1 MRRTGCPRLP
11 RQRSGVYS
19 SQEYF
24 AVCEEIN
31 IPERT
36 TAYGPRGF
44 SCLSISNL
52 NLSIYSSPPLDS
64 VGISVISYP
73 PPQRT
78 SDMPI
83 DTAIAEISDAIHTV
97 QERDDLPG
105 EINVYVSKK
114 RKKIDPINAF
124 ALCFTGSLS
133 TIILD
138 KKLSPTAIALL
149 LLLLD
154 LAKFG
159 NLVSVNQKGLAA
171 RLKVKQPAIS
181 KALAKLVDAAIIIE
195 LPEGQFFNPQLIT
208 RQGLDTVARN
218 HPAAVI
224 AGIEALR
231 NAGMKPNWQ
240 PHGP

>member
-1 MRRTGCPRLP
+1 M
-11 RQRSGVYS
+11 
-19 SQEYF
+19 
-24 AVCEEIN
+24 
-31 IPERT
+31 
-36 TAYGPRGF
+36 
-44 SCLSISNL
+44 
-52 NLSIYSSPPLDS
+52 PLD
-64 VGISVISYP
+64 
-73 PPQRT
+73 T
-78 SDMPI
+78 
-83 DTAIAEISDAIHTV
+83 TIAEIRDAIQTV
-97 QERDDLPG
+97 QERDELPG

-114 RKKIDPINAF
+114 RKKIDPINPF

-171 RLKVKQPAIS
+171 RLKVKQPAVS
-181 KALAKLVDAAIIIE
+181 KALAKLINAAIIIE
-195 LPEGQFFNPQLIT
+195 LPEGQFFNPQLVT

-218 HPAAVI
+218 HPAAVA

-231 NAGMKPNWQ
+231 SIGMKPNW
-240 PHGP
+240 HLHSS

>member
-1 MRRTGCPRLP
+1 M
-11 RQRSGVYS
+11 
-19 SQEYF
+19 
-24 AVCEEIN
+24 
-31 IPERT
+31 
-36 TAYGPRGF
+36 
-44 SCLSISNL
+44 
-52 NLSIYSSPPLDS
+52 PL
-64 VGISVISYP
+64 
-73 PPQRT
+73 
-78 SDMPI
+78 

-97 QERDDLPG
+97 HERDDLPG

-114 RKKIDPINAF
+114 RNKIDPINAF

-133 TIILD
+133 AIILD

-154 LAKFG
+154 LAKYG

-181 KALAKLVDAAIIIE
+181 KALAKLVAAAIIIE

-231 NAGMKPNWQ
+231 NIGMEPNWKPN
-240 PHGP
+240 GP